1 MNAELLQNLLVIAL
15 NVSVMLAMGL
25 DLTLGQ
31 LRHTLRRGDR
41 LAVGLAL
48 NLLVVPL
55 AGAAMIHLFA
65 LPPAAALGFLL
76 CVASAGGPTG
86 PLLTANARGD
96 TAYSVALVMIL
107 SFASVAAVPL
117 LVRVLGG
124 AVVPANGSGYVG
136 QIITMILLWQILPLC
151 AGMAFHHWRPAQSPP
166 LHRLFKALG
175 NLSLVVLTI
184 ALLILKGRLVF
195 ANGWQPLLACALMVT
210 LVFVLCALVERP
222 STPYGRALMFTTS
235 IRSLALALL
244 LASQVFAD
252 PVVVLMTLTYGL
264 FMFASSVPLAFAI
277 GRRPPGGT

>member
-1 MNAELLQNLLVIAL
+1 MNAELLQNLLVIVL

-25 DLTLGQ
+25 DLTFGQ
-31 LRHTLRRGDR
+31 LRETLRRRDR
-41 LAVGLAL
+41 LLMGLAL

-55 AGAAMIHLFA
+55 AGAVMIRLFA

-76 CVASAGGPTG
+76 CVTAAGGPTG

-96 TAYSVALVMIL
+96 TAYSVALVVIL
-107 SFASVAAVPL
+107 SFASVVTVPV
-117 LVRVLGG
+117 LVQLLGG
-124 AVVPANGSGYVG
+124 AVVPANGGGYVA

-151 AGMAFHHWRPAQSPP
+151 AGMAFHHWRPAQAPP
-166 LHRLFKALG
+166 LHRAFKALG
-175 NLSLVVLTI
+175 NLSLVVLTV
-184 ALLILKGRLVF
+184 ALLILKGQLVF
-195 ANGWQPLLACALMVT
+195 ANGWQPLLACALMVA

-222 STPYGRALMFTTS
+222 STPYGKALMFTTT

-277 GRRPPGGT
+277 GRRS